1 MGTRDTKTR
10 ERAERELLLKVLGT
24 PAGRRFVYNVLSKGG
39 IYGHVSSDPV
49 AAQRELGRRDV
60 ALEVLQDVL
69 TVYPDVYILMQ
80 QEAARFDT
88 DYPVTQGEED
98 DG

>member
-1 MGTRDTKTR
+1 MGSRDTKKR
-10 ERAERELLLKVLGT
+10 EMAEYEVLLQVLNT
-24 PAGRRFVYNVLSKGG
+24 KAGRRVLYNVIAKGN
-39 IYGHVSSDPV
+39 IYGHITTEPV

-60 ALEVLQDVL
+60 ALEVLQDLL

-80 QEAARFDT
+80 QEAARFET
-88 DYPVTQGEED
+88 DYPVNQEEED

>member
-10 ERAERELLLKVLGT
+10 EDAERELLLKVLGT
-24 PAGRRFVYNVLSKGG
+24 PAGRRVVYNILAKGS
-39 IYGHVSSDPV
+39 IYGHVSTDPA

-80 QEAARFDT
+80 QEAARFDL